1 MTESDTKKDGDAEEE
16 PEDKM
21 FRVMI
26 SDPEPKAVKM
36 SRKKCVFVTIT
47 PEENTEAASA
57 QTKMA

>member
-1 MTESDTKKDGDAEEE
+1 MTESDTKKDGDAADEE

-21 FRVMI
+21 FRVII

-47 PEENTEAASA
+47 PEENADAASA
-57 QTKMA
+57 